1 MSMQFRAFTAAAAVM
16 VAGQAFAGVAFQA
29 DFASYTPGNLV
40 GQDSWA
46 QSGASATNPIQV
58 SGGRVMLPGLPTGS
72 GDGQDA
78 RRFFTP
84 VLSVPDTSVYA
95 GMEITVTSVLAPNTS
110 VTGSSFLFALNT
122 SDAGAFANVRVVT
135 RQGTAPG
142 TFQFGIRPTG
152 QSGNSFVFGGNLPLS
167 TSLNLVIAWDFV
179 DDIQNDVVMAWV
191 NPASGIRAS
200 NAAYLVNGQSNVSGD
215 APGFGGIT
223 FSQFTNATTTQAGAS
238 IGRVI
243 VATEFAEVQGYV
255 PAPGAA
261 GVLALAGLFAARRR
275 RG

>member
-1 MSMQFRAFTAAAAVM
+1 MSMQFRAFTVTAAVM

-29 DFASYTPGNLV
+29 DFASYAPGNLV

-78 RRFFTP
+78 RRSFSP

-223 FSQFTNATTTQAGAS
+223 FSQFTNATTTQTGAS

>member
-1 MSMQFRAFTAAAAVM
+1 MSMQFRAFTVTAAVM

-29 DFASYTPGNLV
+29 DFASYAPGNLV

-78 RRFFTP
+78 RRSFSP

-95 GMEITVTSVLAPNTS
+95 GMEITVTSVLAPNSS

-152 QSGNSFVFGGNLPLS
+152 QSGNSFVFGGDLPLS

-223 FSQFTNATTTQAGAS
+223 FSQFTNATTTQTGAS

>member
-78 RRFFTP
+78 RRFFAP

-122 SDAGAFANVRVVT
+122 SDASAFANVRVVT

-152 QSGNSFVFGGNLPLS
+152 QSGNSFVFGGDLPLS

-223 FSQFTNATTTQAGAS
+223 FSQFTTTT
-238 IGRVI
+238 
-243 VATEFAEVQGYV
+243 
-255 PAPGAA
+255 
-261 GVLALAGLFAARRR
+261 
-275 RG
+275 